1 MNQGMSRK
9 TESFARIVVGL
20 DASQTS
26 LMSLEWAARLARGLE
41 LELSGL
47 YVEDINLIHLAG
59 FRFAREFALSLQS
72 ERPLSHDDMAAR
84 LRLQADQAR
93 QAVERLAGTTHLRC
107 TFQVRRGD
115 VGAVLLETAQG
126 TDLVVV
132 GAQGAGGLARR
143 LGSCARRLLA
153 LARAPVLVV
162 PARAVLTGPVVCL
175 YDGSAGA
182 ERALSAAARLA
193 MVDHK
198 ALDVVVLATPS
209 DWAHVKSQAMAL
221 LNDYPE
227 LQVQLLVQPRADW
240 HTIASL
246 GARLVV
252 LPADHPWVRDQSL
265 ERWIAQQ
272 RVPVLVT
279 R

>member
-1 MNQGMSRK
+1 MNPGMSRK
-9 TESFARIVVGL
+9 TEFFARIIVGL
-20 DASQTS
+20 DASETS
-26 LMSLEWAARLARGLE
+26 LLSLEWAGRLARGLE

-72 ERPLSHDDMAAR
+72 ERPLRNEDMAAR
-84 LRLQADQAR
+84 LRLQADRAR
-93 QAVERLAGTTHLRC
+93 QALERLAGAHNLRC
-107 TFQVRRGD
+107 TFQVLRGD

-132 GAQGAGGLARR
+132 GAYSAGALPQR

-162 PARAVLTGPVVCL
+162 PPRATLTGPVVCL
-175 YDGSAGA
+175 YDGTAGA
-182 ERALSAAARLA
+182 DRALPVAARLA

-198 ALDVVVLATPS
+198 ALDIVLLAAPNEIA
-209 DWAHVKSQAMAL
+209 DVKAKALVL
-221 LNDYPE
+221 LNDYPD
-227 LQVQLLVQPRADW
+227 LQVQVLVQTQADW
-240 HTIASL
+240 QRIAAL
-246 GARLVV
+246 GGRLVV
-252 LPADHPWVRDQSL
+252 LPAEHPWVRDEYL
-265 ERWIAQQ
+265 EYWIA
-272 RVPVLVT
+272 REHVPVLVT